1 MGMGRFVFFGFL
13 GCFREFNRV
22 QRELEFGFAL
32 ALDAAA
38 SCLFVDQVIPPDLP
52 RLQPCGL

>member
-1 MGMGRFVFFGFL
+1 MGRFVFFGFL